1 MEEES
6 KNNFYKDIEELRA
19 LYKKKLTKKSRAQLS
34 PDERAIV
41 IELKFFHDHVDLRS
55 HMLVFAHCPES
66 SSCINCKTFYQKNP
80 QS

>member
-1 MEEES
+1 MMHLAS
-6 KNNFYKDIEELRA
+6 FKYNYLYVMWLELR
-19 LYKKKLTKKSRAQLS
+19 
-34 PDERAIV
+34 
-41 IELKFFHDHVDLRS
+41 ELKFSHDHVDLRS